1 MVKYNEEALIG
12 VYWTEGMRETR
23 GNGEILRLLR
33 CSENN
38 FRWSPQILDFQ
49 SFRTFGGN
57 LFWEGSLVFALCSFH
72 EPRNPH
78 ECLNK
83 GKRSSMSSFPPWS
96 FRSALFTFLPLSK
109 PNFAFRRFHCTPT
122 KLFFIKTTQTPHHT
136 FSLSSLTN
144 KTIKS
149 IHRFSIQSKIKTF
162 FLF

>member
-23 GNGEILRLLR
+23 GNGEILRLFW
-33 CSENN
+33 CFEKN

-57 LFWEGSLVFALCSFH
+57 WEGSLVFALCSFH

-78 ECLNK
+78 QCLNK

-96 FRSALFTFLPLSK
+96 FRSGLFTFLPLSK
-109 PNFAFRRFHCTPT
+109 QTLPSAASTVHPQNSSLSKPLKYRTILSAYHHSPT
-122 KLFFIKTTQTPHHT
+122 KQSNRFIDFQFNLK
-136 FSLSSLTN
+136 
-144 KTIKS
+144 
-149 IHRFSIQSKIKTF
+149 
-162 FLF
+162 